1 MEILE
6 DAGFDGPNV
15 INAYALI
22 HTYLF
27 GRYRVVVGQ
36 HDMEEARLVDGGD
49 PQDVVNRLSPFTKN
63 LVGRD
68 YYSFG
73 IETLIY
79 GLRSQLRRQ
88 NAADDADADAD

>member
-1 MEILE
+1 
-6 DAGFDGPNV
+6 V
-15 INAYALI
+15 K
-22 HTYLF
+22 
-27 GRYRVVVGQ
+27 
-36 HDMEEARLVDGGD
+36 
-49 PQDVVNRLSPFTKN
+49 RLSPFTKN

-88 NAADDADADAD
+88 NLADDIDAD